1 MDGTTIDRLWD
12 ASRTANAVSAGST
25 PSLPAQL
32 LYTRREWAE
41 CAARRHHARRRNFEI
56 DALLS
61 ALCDVMMGN
70 FPTPSQVL
78 FPPSVLF
85 SYPTTATLK
94 NKKLLLTET
103 DK

>member
-1 MDGTTIDRLWD
+1 MDGTIDHLWD